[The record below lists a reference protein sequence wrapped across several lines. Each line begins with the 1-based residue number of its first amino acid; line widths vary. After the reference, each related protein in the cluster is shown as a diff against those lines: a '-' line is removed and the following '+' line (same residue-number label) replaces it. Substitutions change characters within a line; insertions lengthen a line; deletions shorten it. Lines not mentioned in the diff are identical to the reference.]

1 MNIHNFEHD
10 AVFGQVGTFYLTFKD
25 KFEEYP
31 NLQKTFGKIAD
42 NHQLLHDLG
51 IIQGRNNKGLTANKK
66 TLKQLTANEILFNAG
81 AAAGYYFSK
90 KDMDSFNNLNFPA
103 KSFPKKRPE
112 VVLQTADFVIKFL
125 TENIGDLAGTGVT
138 IDSIA
143 KIADARDKF
152 KDVMNIPIITRK
164 LKANVIKEIAR
175 VDKETFEIIRKELS
189 NEMLVFMISDPKLYN
204 DYLKVIEITN
214 EGAHSHRAPKVITAP
229 VNVSAVHDLT
239 GEPVEGVSGKF
250 VGIKTTFITDAEG
263 KFTAQVPLG
272 AGLCKLVA
280 VDFNGE
286 SFAFTQ
292 TLEGYN
298 ITIRMVPS
306 GV

>member
-1 MNIHNFEHD
+1 
-10 AVFGQVGTFYLTFKD
+10 
-25 KFEEYP
+25 
-31 NLQKTFGKIAD
+31 
-42 NHQLLHDLG
+42 LHDLG

>member
-1 MNIHNFEHD
+1 MNKPNFEHD
-10 AVFGQVGTFYLTFKD
+10 AVFGQVGTFYLANKE
-25 KFEEYP
+25 KFVDYL
-31 NLQKTFGKIAD
+31 NIQKTFGKIAD

-66 TLKQLTANEILFNAG
+66 TLKQLLANEILFNAG
-81 AAAGYYFSK
+81 GASGYYFSK

-112 VVLQTADFVIKFL
+112 VVLQTADYVITFL
-125 TENIGDLAGTGVT
+125 TENIGDLTGTGVT
-138 IDSIA
+138 ADSIA

-164 LKANVIKEIAR
+164 SKANVTKEIAR
-175 VDKETFEIIRKELS
+175 VDKETFQIIRKELS

-214 EGAHSHRAPKVITAP
+214 EGAHSHHAPKVITAP
-229 VNVSAVHDLT
+229 VNVTAIHDLT

-250 VGIKTTFITDAEG
+250 IGLKTTFITDAEG
-263 KFTAQVPLG
+263 KFTANVPLG

-280 VDFNGE
+280 VDFNGN
-286 SFAFTQ
+286 SFAFTL
-292 TLEGYN
+292 TLEGYS
-298 ITIRMVPS
+298 IIIRMVPA